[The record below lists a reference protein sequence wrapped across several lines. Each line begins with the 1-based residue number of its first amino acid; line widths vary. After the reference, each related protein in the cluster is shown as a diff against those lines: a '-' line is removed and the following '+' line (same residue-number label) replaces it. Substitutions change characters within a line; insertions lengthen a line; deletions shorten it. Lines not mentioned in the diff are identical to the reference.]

1 MVRLFKQKLPLR
13 EQGFT
18 LAEVLIAIIITTLFV
33 GVTMQGMV
41 IAVLFRVK
49 AQEYTE
55 ATSWI
60 QEDLEDVKYKADNFQ
75 FPQTKLTADAIAGSS
90 SITVVS
96 SQNPSNIFAANDTL
110 KVGLDP
116 AIYKVTV
123 INGNSLTITPN
134 LGTTQFQNAA
144 VIATKMCN
152 PSAKNAGLADGLR
165 DTLTGASTVDS
176 SYPVPDLTRTI
187 RTGKSLSLRRT
198 TTLSDALPYNVLQV
212 SYLVWPTSQKATLT
226 SDVAVGVSSI
236 NVTSNVALSSLFKT
250 NDSLKVGLDP
260 VTYKVTEINGNTLTI
275 TPSLGTAQSQNSLV
289 IATRNITAQFYTE
302 VIPSVAF
309 QCSK

>member
-1 MVRLFKQKLPLR
+1 MVRFFKKKLPQR

-75 FPQTKLTADAIAGSS
+75 FPQTRLTADATAGSS
-90 SITVVS
+90 SITVS
-96 SQNPSNIFAANDTL
+96 SSPNPSSIFAANDTL

-116 AIYKVTV
+116 ANYKVTA
-123 INGNSLTITPN
+123 INGNSFTITPK
-134 LGTTQFQNAA
+134 LGTTQFPNAA

-152 PSAKNAGLADGLR
+152 ASAKNAGLANGLR
-165 DTLTGASTVDS
+165 DIVTGASTADS
-176 SYPVPDLTRTI
+176 NYSVPDLTRTI
-187 RTGKSLSLRRT
+187 RTGKILSLRRT
-198 TTLSDALPYNVLQV
+198 TTLSDDLPYNVLQV
-212 SYLVWPTSQKATLT
+212 SYVVWSQGTTL
-226 SDVAVGVSSI
+226 
-236 NVTSNVALSSLFKT
+236 TSNVAAGSPSISVASVSSVK
-250 NDSLKVGLDP
+250 DSDTLKVGLDP
-260 VTYKVTEINGNTLTI
+260 TIYKVTAISSSGNTLNI
-275 TPSLGTAQSQNSLV
+275 TPNLGTAQLQNSLV
-289 IATRNITAQFYTE
+289 IPTRNIIAQFYTE
-302 VIPSVAF
+302 VIPNVAF